1 MPQAVTAIFAAIG
14 IKVTGIVASVIAAV
28 GTTVAVNFISGL
40 FRPGPPKPDS
50 TEREV
55 RSAKPARVYA
65 LGGPRR
71 LWGASMLF
79 TNGENGSAVDV
90 WAFCEGPINA
100 VLVVYLNDDQITI
113 TDGFVDELS
122 DGAFGI
128 SGSSG
133 EPGAKAGYNLG
144 AYPETAHAAVVA
156 EVPSEWTSLHRGDG
170 IVSGY
175 LIKRRIKSEDFLDIF
190 PQGDN
195 VSMSLVVEGQ
205 FCHDPRDPGSDPDDP
220 STWPY
225 SDNAVLCHLWFL
237 MVYKGFDYAEKIA
250 PVEQMWI
257 DAADIADEAVSL
269 SAGGSEARYR
279 AAVVFAADA
288 DPSAVEDELRATY
301 DGWTA
306 PDENGCIRVY
316 AGQLYE
322 PTVTITSSQI
332 IEYQIRRNVPDED
345 RINEVIVRTFSAD
358 HDYQDVE
365 CESWRDED
373 DILAHGLH
381 NAPRTFQ
388 VPSYTQ
394 GRRLAKRMVA
404 RPNAPTRGMVR
415 ASRSALAAI
424 RERYVELV
432 IEEAGNEIFSGTVEI
447 VGGERDYETGGF
459 SFEFIEIDPNVDA
472 WNPATED
479 GEPAP
484 SAGKVYLAPL
494 AAPTIDT
501 ATVVLDGATARIEV
515 VADDPGVDGLTWFS
529 RWRVDGDSSWAVQEH
544 EPDDL
549 TFLVGPVPTGTIE
562 VSIAYSSNGQT
573 SPWSATEEVIVEDE
587 IILDGG
593 EP

>member
-1 MPQAVTAIFAAIG
+1 MPQAVTAVFALVG
-14 IKVTGIVASVIAAV
+14 IKVTGIIASIIAAV
-28 GTTVAVNFISGL
+28 ATTAAVNFISGL
-40 FRPGPPKPDS
+40 FRGGPPKPDA
-50 TEREV
+50 TENTV
-55 RSAKPARVYA
+55 RHAKPPRIYVLGKRRVF
-65 LGGPRR
+65 GS
-71 LWGASMLF
+71 SMLF
-79 TNGENGSAVDV
+79 TNGTNGSSVDV
-90 WAFCEGPINA
+90 WAFCEGPVNA
-100 VLVVYLNDDQITI
+100 VTQIYANDDLITI
-113 TDGFVDELS
+113 TGGIVDELA
-122 DGAFGI
+122 DGSYAADGI
-128 SGSSG
+128 
-133 EPGAKAGYNLG
+133 KAGYNLG
-144 AYPETAHAAVVA
+144 ADPETAHAAVVTA
-156 EVPSEWTSLHRGDG
+156 APTEWTSAHRGDG

-175 LIKRRIKSEDFLDIF
+175 MIKRRVKSEDFLDIY

-195 VSMSLVVEGQ
+195 IAMSLVVEGR
-205 FCHDPRDPGSDPDDP
+205 FCHDPRDGGSDPDDP
-220 STWPY
+220 STWLY

-269 SAGGSEARYR
+269 SAGGTEPRYR
-279 AAVVFAADA
+279 AAVVFAADS
-288 DPSAVEDELRATY
+288 DPSQVEDELRATY

-332 IEYQIRRNVPDED
+332 VEYQIRRNVPDED
-345 RINEVIVRTFSAD
+345 RVNEVIVRTFSAD
-358 HDYQDVE
+358 HDYQEVE

-373 DILAHGLH
+373 DILAHGLR
-381 NAPRTFQ
+381 NTTKTFQ

-404 RPNAPTRGMVR
+404 RANAPARGMVR

-424 RERYVELV
+424 RERYIDLE
-432 IEEAGNEIFSGTVEI
+432 IEESGAEIFSGTVEI

-459 SFEFIEIDPNVDA
+459 SFEFIEVDPNVDA
-472 WNPATED
+472 WNAATED

-484 SAGKVYLAPL
+484 SATKIYVAPL
-494 AAPTIDT
+494 AAPTI
-501 ATVVLDGATARIEV
+501 ASAAVALDGASARIEIE
-515 VADDPGVDGLTWFS
+515 ADDPGVEGLTWFS

-544 EPDDL
+544 EPDVL

-562 VSIAYSSNGQT
+562 VAIAYSSNGQI
-573 SPWSATEEVIVEDE
+573 SPWSTTEEVIVDDD